1 MFWWGRPTTTST
13 PPEGAKFIN
22 MTHTE
27 QLLDTCRQKL
37 IQVRSTLDGK
47 TPPPDTNAARV
58 FNRSTLALAYLD
70 SRLKAVDAILAPRQQ
85 LQNFANQLDSLERAL
100 RGGLQNASQWQI
112 LDNAIDG
119 TVAAVA
125 VLPQT
130 PPELAPEQ
138 YGAALRDFI
147 AARDEA
153 VKQAEARAAKMEEK
167 ARVLEG
173 AVNNATAK
181 AAGIENRL
189 NAETAR
195 LDKLVSDA
203 QARFSTLEQDL
214 STSSRRAEAERD
226 KNAKDAEAR
235 RDKAAADAEA
245 KRAADAKAAFDGL
258 LAATKQAVDEQQKS
272 SGAHAKEIEM
282 RLEEAKKI
290 VGLIANTGM
299 AGHYQKTAGVEWWS
313 MWVLRVAAV
322 TFFFLAAAAVARLI
336 SLVHAQQ
343 VDWELMVFR
352 FALVAVALAPAFYL
366 ARGSERHMRREAYYR
381 RIELELAAF
390 RPFIESLPD
399 EKKKEI
405 IEKKADEFFGREP
418 PPEQDEHQLLRETW
432 FRGDQ
437 LVKLVTRVLAAWR
450 GK

>member
-1 MFWWGRPTTTST
+1 
-13 PPEGAKFIN
+13 
-22 MTHTE
+22 MTQTE

-37 IQVRSTLDGK
+37 TQLRSALNGK
-47 TPPPDTNAARV
+47 TPPPDANAAQA
-58 FNRSTLALAYLD
+58 FNRFTLALAFFD
-70 SRLKAVDAILAPRQQ
+70 SRLKAVDALLAPRQQ
-85 LQNFANQLDSLERAL
+85 LQNLANQLGTLETVL
-100 RGGLQNASQWQI
+100 RGFLNNASQWQI

-130 PPELAPEQ
+130 PPELTPEQ

-167 ARVLEG
+167 VRALEG

-181 AAGIENRL
+181 ATGTENRL

-203 QARFSTLEQDL
+203 QARFSTLEQAL
-214 STSSRRAEAERD
+214 STGNRSAEAERD

-245 KRAADAKAAFDGL
+245 KRAADAKAAIDGL
-258 LAATKQAVDEQQKS
+258 LAATKQTADEQKKS
-272 SGAHAKEIEM
+272 TGAHVKEIEM
-282 RLEEAKKI
+282 RLEEARKI

-313 MWVLRVAAV
+313 MWVLRVATV
-322 TFFFLAAAAVARLI
+322 FFFLCAAAAVIWLI

-343 VDWELMVFR
+343 IDWELVVFR
-352 FALVAVALAPAFYL
+352 FALVVVALAPALYL
-366 ARGSERHMRREAYYR
+366 ARESERHMRREAHYR

-390 RPFIESLPD
+390 RPFIESLSD

-405 IEKKADEFFGREP
+405 TEKKADEFFGREP
-418 PPEQDEHQLLRETW
+418 PAEKDEHQLLRKTW

-437 LVKLVTRVLAAWR
+437 LVEFLTSALAAWR